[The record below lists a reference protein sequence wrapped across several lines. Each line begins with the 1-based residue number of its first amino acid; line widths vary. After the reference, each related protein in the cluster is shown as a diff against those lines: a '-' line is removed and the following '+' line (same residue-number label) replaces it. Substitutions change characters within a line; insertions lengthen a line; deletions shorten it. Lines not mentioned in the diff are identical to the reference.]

1 MLKSFAIT
9 TAFLLVSFQLFSQ
22 DFASQ
27 YKKIAG
33 SNDTAAQAKI
43 LTAWE
48 AALPKDPELFIA
60 YFNYYIKKS
69 LTEVVSMDPIPKENN
84 TFVVTDTG
92 TGKPVAYL
100 NASVKYESGV
110 LQKGFDYINRG
121 IALHPTRLD
130 MRFGK
135 IYMLGQAE
143 NYPEF
148 TNEIIKIIDFD
159 NKINHEWLWKQGEP
173 LDDPKDFFLGSLQD
187 YINTIYET
195 ENDSLLPLMRQ
206 ISEAVIRY
214 YPNHVESL
222 SNIAITYLIAEE
234 YDKALPFLLQAE
246 RASPK
251 DIIVLNNIAEAYKRL
266 GDKANAKA
274 YFEKIIRYGNKEE
287 AKDAKQSMK
296 SL

>member
-1 MLKSFAIT
+1 MLKPFAIT
-9 TAFLLVSFQLFSQ
+9 TAFLLASFQLFSQ

-27 YKKIAG
+27 YKALESAK
-33 SNDTAAQAKI
+33 DTTGQVKL

-48 AALPKDPELFIA
+48 ATSPKDPELFIA

-69 LTEVVSMDPIPKENN
+69 MTEVVSMDPSPKENN

-92 TGKPVAYL
+92 SGKPVAYL
-100 NASVKYESGV
+100 NASVKYNSEV
-110 LQKGFDYINRG
+110 LQKGFEYINRG
-121 IALHPTRLD
+121 IALYPTRLD
-130 MRFGK
+130 MRFGN

-148 TNEIIKIIDFD
+148 TKEIITIIDFD

-173 LDDPKDFFLGSLQD
+173 LEDAKDFFLGSLQD

-195 ENDSLLPLMRQ
+195 ENDNLLPLMRQ

-214 YPNHVESL
+214 YPDHVESL

-234 YDKALPFLLQAE
+234 YEKALPFLLHAE
-246 RASPK
+246 RASPQ

-266 GDKANAKA
+266 GDKVNAKA
-274 YFEKIIRYGNKEE
+274 YFEKIIRYGNKDE
-287 AKDAKQSMK
+287 AREAKQSIK